1 MKTNKLA
8 LLSAMAYTFS
18 CDISR
23 YYGASKQREIT
34 TPVLNTKRVPA
45 KYREK
50 PLQEYRIQGHY
61 VFAYSRKDAIKRLKH
76 QKKI

>member
-8 LLSAMAYTFS
+8 LLSVMAYTFS

-34 TPVLNTKRVPA
+34 TPV
-45 KYREK
+45 
-50 PLQEYRIQGHY
+50 
-61 VFAYSRKDAIKRLKH
+61 
-76 QKKI
+76 

>member
-23 YYGASKQREIT
+23 YYGAS
-34 TPVLNTKRVPA
+34 
-45 KYREK
+45 
-50 PLQEYRIQGHY
+50 IQGHY